1 MFLKQ
6 DMNVIIT
13 VVTRGF
19 ADKVMESAKSAGAE
33 GATIFNARGNG
44 IHESDTILGVSIQPE
59 KEVVLIVVRKNIRK
73 KVMRAICVDC
83 GMNEEGR
90 GLCFS
95 LPIEEI
101 GGVNH
106 WIELAGNKKKVATK
120 TAPQSAVNSKQNET
134 NKTTTQS
141 EKTVEKSDAK
151 KSQENTGKIEK
162 NSEEK
167 SEIQSKK
174 KDADEN

>member
-19 ADKVMESAKSAGAE
+19 ADKVMEAAKSAGAE

-59 KEVVLIVVRKNIRK
+59 KEVVMIVVRKNIRK

-106 WIELAGNKKKVATK
+106 WMELAGSKKKVVAKPASKSTAT
-120 TAPQSAVNSKQNET
+120 AKQNDGVKAA
-134 NKTTTQS
+134 NQD
-141 EKTVEKSDAK
+141 EKVAEKSEAK
-151 KSQENTGKIEK
+151 NLEENTRKIEK

-167 SEIQSKK
+167 T
-174 KDADEN
+174 ENKS

>member
-6 DMNVIIT
+6 EMSVIIT
-13 VVTRGF
+13 IVSRGY
-19 ADKVMESAKSAGAE
+19 ADNVLEAAKKAGAE
-33 GATIFNARGNG
+33 GATMFYARGNG
-44 IHESDTILGVSIQPE
+44 IHENDSILGVSIQPE
-59 KEVVLIVVRKNIRK
+59 KEVILIVVRKNIRK

-106 WIELAGNKKKVATK
+106 WMELAGSKRKASPKPAANAGTPKASAT
-120 TAPQSAVNSKQNET
+120 AAVPDEAAKLESQPLEINPADNSK
-134 NKTTTQS
+134 K
-141 EKTVEKSDAK
+141 
-151 KSQENTGKIEK
+151 NTPKIQK
-162 NSEEK
+162 NS
-167 SEIQSKK
+167 
-174 KDADEN
+174 

>member
-13 VVTRGF
+13 IVTRGF

-44 IHESDTILGVSIQPE
+44 IHETDTILGVSIQPE
-59 KEVVLIVVRKNIRK
+59 KEVVMIVVRKNIRK

-101 GGVNH
+101 GGINH
-106 WIELAGNKKKVATK
+106 LMNLAGNRKRVTNSTNSKPANTATK
-120 TAPQSAVNSKQNET
+120 TDA
-134 NKTTTQS
+134 KTDIKADA
-141 EKTVEKSDAK
+141 KTEKSDE
-151 KSQENTGKIEK
+151 KSTENTAEK
-162 NSEEK
+162 TD
-167 SEIQSKK
+167 KK
-174 KDADEN
+174 

>member
-6 DMNVIIT
+6 DMSIIIT

-44 IHESDTILGVSIQPE
+44 IHETDTILGVSIQPE
-59 KEVVLIVVRKNIRK
+59 KEVVMIVVRKNIRK

-101 GGVNH
+101 GGINH
-106 WIELAGNKKKVATK
+106 LMDLASSRKRTAKPVTK
-120 TAPQSAVNSKQNET
+120 TITKEETKLAENKNST
-134 NKTTTQS
+134 S
-141 EKTVEKSDAK
+141 EKAEKK
-151 KSQENTGKIEK
+151 E
-162 NSEEK
+162 
-167 SEIQSKK
+167 
-174 KDADEN
+174 

>member
-13 VVTRGF
+13 IVNRGF
-19 ADKVMESAKSAGAE
+19 ADKVLESAKSAGAE
-33 GATIFNARGNG
+33 GATMFNARGNG
-44 IHESDTILGVSIQPE
+44 IHETDTILGVSIQPE
-59 KEVVLIVVRKNIRK
+59 KEVVMIVVRKNIRK

-106 WIELAGNKKKVATK
+106 LMNLVGGKKRVAQKPASK
-120 TAPQSAVNSKQNET
+120 TSSTQSGKTEEKESKSDEKPTEKSAEKTET
-134 NKTTTQS
+134 NKS
-141 EKTVEKSDAK
+141 
-151 KSQENTGKIEK
+151 
-162 NSEEK
+162 
-167 SEIQSKK
+167 
-174 KDADEN
+174 

>member
-13 VVTRGF
+13 IVNRGF
-19 ADKVMESAKSAGAE
+19 ADKVLESAKSAGAE
-33 GATIFNARGNG
+33 GATMFNARGNG
-44 IHESDTILGVSIQPE
+44 IHETDTILGVSIQPE
-59 KEVVLIVVRKNIRK
+59 KEVVMIVVRKNIRK

-106 WIELAGNKKKVATK
+106 LMNLVGGKKRVAQKPASK
-120 TAPQSAVNSKQNET
+120 TSSTQSGKTEEKESKSDEKPTEKSTEKTET
-134 NKTTTQS
+134 NKS
-141 EKTVEKSDAK
+141 
-151 KSQENTGKIEK
+151 
-162 NSEEK
+162 
-167 SEIQSKK
+167 
-174 KDADEN
+174 

>member
-13 VVTRGF
+13 IVTRGF

-44 IHESDTILGVSIQPE
+44 IHETDTILGVSIQPE
-59 KEVVLIVVRKNIRK
+59 KEVVMIVVRKNIRK

-101 GGVNH
+101 GGINH
-106 WIELAGNKKKVATK
+106 LMNLAGNRKRVTNSTNSKPANTATK
-120 TAPQSAVNSKQNET
+120 TDTKTDAKTEKSNEKSSENT
-134 NKTTTQS
+134 A
-141 EKTVEKSDAK
+141 EKTDK
-151 KSQENTGKIEK
+151 K
-162 NSEEK
+162 
-167 SEIQSKK
+167 
-174 KDADEN
+174 

>member
-13 VVTRGF
+13 IVTRGF
-19 ADKVMESAKSAGAE
+19 ADKVMESAKSAGAD

-44 IHESDTILGVSIQPE
+44 IHETDTILGVSIQPD
-59 KEVVLIVVRKNIRK
+59 KEVVMIIVRKNIRK

-101 GGVNH
+101 GGINH
-106 WIELAGNKKKVATK
+106 LMNLAGNRKRVTNSTNSKPANTATK
-120 TAPQSAVNSKQNET
+120 TDT
-134 NKTTTQS
+134 KTDA
-141 EKTVEKSDAK
+141 KTEKSDE
-151 KSQENTGKIEK
+151 KSSENTAEK
-162 NSEEK
+162 TD
-167 SEIQSKK
+167 KK
-174 KDADEN
+174 

>member
-6 DMNVIIT
+6 DMNIIVT

-44 IHESDTILGVSIQPE
+44 IHETDTILGVSIQPE

-83 GMNEEGR
+83 GLNEEGK

-95 LPIEEI
+95 MPIDEI
-101 GGVNH
+101 GGINH
-106 WIELAGNKKKVATK
+106 LMELAGSRRRIATK
-120 TAPQSAVNSKQNET
+120 QPTKANTENKSSTA
-134 NKTTTQS
+134 
-141 EKTVEKSDAK
+141 EKVVEKSKEKPVESTRTESGKSDK
-151 KSQENTGKIEK
+151 KPAEEKSEKIEK
-162 NSEEK
+162 NKEK
-167 SEIQSKK
+167 
-174 KDADEN
+174 

>member
-6 DMNVIIT
+6 DMNVIVT

-19 ADKVMESAKSAGAE
+19 ADKVLEAAKSAGAE
-33 GATIFNARGNG
+33 GATMFNARGNG
-44 IHESDTILGVSIQPE
+44 IHENDSILGVSIQPE

-73 KVMRAICVDC
+73 KVMRAICLNC

-101 GGVNH
+101 GGVHH
-106 WIELAGNKKKVATK
+106 WMELAGSKRAAPTKSKKPITQPAAAESAK
-120 TAPQSAVNSKQNET
+120 T
-134 NKTTTQS
+134 
-141 EKTVEKSDAK
+141 EKSAEK
-151 KSQENTGKIEK
+151 PAENAETEKSSENKEKIEK
-162 NSEEK
+162 NQEK
-167 SEIQSKK
+167 IEK
-174 KDADEN
+174 